1 MIAPTRAMTV
11 GPHTLGGGAPLVLI
25 AGPCVIESE
34 ELALHTAEYLKGVT
48 SRLHVP
54 WIFKSSF
61 DKANRSSIDAF
72 RGPGIDLGLR
82 ILEKVR
88 RAFDVPVTSDI
99 HSVEHAR
106 ACGPVLDLIQV
117 PAFLCRQTDIL
128 VAAGSTGKPVN
139 VKKGQFVAPD
149 DMVMAA
155 RKIEST
161 GNHSVAITERGAFF
175 GYHNLVVDFR
185 SLAIIRGHGYP
196 LVFDATHSVQLP
208 AAQGQCSGGD
218 RAFIPILARAAVAA
232 GIDALF
238 METHPDPDQALCD
251 GPNSWPLD
259 QLEELLKVLIDL
271 DHVAKGK

>member
-1 MIAPTRAMTV
+1 MIAPTRALTV
-11 GPHTLGGGAPLVLI
+11 GPLTLGGDAPLVLI

-34 ELALHTAEYLKGVT
+34 ALVLHTAEYLKELTARLGV
-48 SRLHVP
+48 P
-54 WIFKSSF
+54 FIFKASY
-61 DKANRSSIDAF
+61 DKANRSDLEAF
-72 RGPGIDLGLR
+72 RGPGLEEGLR
-82 ILEKVR
+82 ILAKVR
-88 RAFDVPVTSDI
+88 HDLELPVTSDI
-99 HSVEHAR
+99 HSVEQAR
-106 ACGPVLDLIQV
+106 AAGPILDLIQV

-128 VAAGSTGKPVN
+128 IAAGQTGKPVN
-139 VKKGQFVAPD
+139 VKKGQFMAPE

-155 RKIEST
+155 KKIEST
-161 GNHSVAITERGAFF
+161 GNRAVSITERGAFF

-208 AAQGQCSGGD
+208 AAAGSSSGGD
-218 RAFIPILARAAVAA
+218 RAFIPLLARAAAAA

-259 QLEELLKVLIDL
+259 EMEELLKVLIQL